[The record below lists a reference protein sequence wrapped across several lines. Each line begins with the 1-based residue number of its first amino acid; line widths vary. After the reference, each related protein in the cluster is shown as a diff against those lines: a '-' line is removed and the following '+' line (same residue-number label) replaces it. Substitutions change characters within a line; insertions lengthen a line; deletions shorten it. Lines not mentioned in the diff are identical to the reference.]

1 MGAALATCR
10 LQVGREALTND
21 ALVARV
27 VPDVS
32 GIDKQFDYF
41 VPPSLRPRVRPGA
54 VVRVELN
61 GRRVDAWVVAL
72 GTVGDPDFS
81 VVSPERLSPV
91 LDAADL
97 GVDPSVVPLAGWVAA
112 RWAGPLRNVLSSA
125 TPQRKRAR
133 RAHPRRG
140 AGRPSDGGSSA
151 EVARLLSGRG
161 GLLRV
166 PPLDSAMAVVV
177 EAAIRGPVLV
187 LCPTLRMA
195 RLGAAWLRRKGLTTA
210 ELPDQVDAAIAGVDV
225 VIGARSAVFA
235 PCDGLSSI
243 VVIDEHEESYHEE
256 RVPTWWAPEVAWERG
271 RLLGIPV
278 VMTSPV
284 PSATAEVLC
293 GPAVSMAAGAGG
305 WPRIDVVNLLDV
317 PVKGSLLSAEL
328 IEAVR
333 AADASVLCVLNTKGV
348 ARMLAC
354 KSCRQLQTC
363 GTCRGA
369 LQSVGDSLS
378 CPVCHEQRPALCVSC
393 GRTALVNVRAGTT
406 RLAEELSSSA
416 SLPVVE
422 VTAST
427 EGVGAESAVYVG
439 TDALLHRVR
448 TASTVVFLDID
459 RDLSAPRMS
468 AGREVM
474 AAVARAARIVGRSGR
489 IVIQTRQPE
498 HRVLRALVD
507 GGVEEYLRADTEM
520 LRAMGLAPFVTV
532 AVLTADGDLTDL
544 VVPERSG
551 IEWSRDGARIIA
563 RAADRDALL
572 QFVADVRAASPV
584 RVRVAVNPPR
594 V

>member
-1 MGAALATCR
+1 
-10 LQVGREALTND
+10 V
-21 ALVARV
+21 RV

-32 GIDKQFDYF
+32 GIDKQFDYL
-41 VPPSLRPRVRPGA
+41 VPPPLGPRVRPGA

-61 GRRVDAWVVAL
+61 GRRVGAWVVA
-72 GTVGDPDFS
+72 VGAARDPEFS
-81 VVSPERLSPV
+81 VVSPERLAPI
-91 LDAADL
+91 LDVADL
-97 GVDPSVVPLAGWVAA
+97 GVDQSVVPLAGWVASN
-112 RWAGPLRNVLSSA
+112 WAGPLRNVLSSA

-133 RAHPRRG
+133 IAHPRRR
-140 AGRPSDGGSSA
+140 AVVNADGHGST
-151 EVARLLSGRG
+151 VLARLLEGRG

-166 PPLDSAMAVVV
+166 PPLGSAMAVVV
-177 EAAIRGPVLV
+177 EASARGPVLV

-271 RLLGIPV
+271 RLLGVPV
-278 VMTSPV
+278 LMTSPV
-284 PSATAEVLC
+284 PSAAAAELC
-293 GPAVSMAAGAGG
+293 GPAVSMSEASGG
-305 WPRIDVVNLLDV
+305 WPHIEVVNLLDV
-317 PVKGSLLSAEL
+317 PVKGSLLSADL
-328 IEAVR
+328 IGAVR
-333 AADASVLCVLNTKGV
+333 AADASVLCILNTKGV

-354 KSCRQLQTC
+354 KSCRELQTC
-363 GTCRGA
+363 DTCRGA
-369 LQSVGDSLS
+369 LQSLGDSLS
-378 CPVCHEQRPALCVSC
+378 CPVCHAQKPALCSSC
-393 GRTALVNVRAGTT
+393 GRTALVNVRAGTA
-406 RLAEELSSSA
+406 RLADELSLAA

-427 EGVGAESAVYVG
+427 EGVGAASAVYVG

-459 RDLSAPRMS
+459 RDLSAPRMT
-468 AGREVM
+468 AGREVL
-474 AAVARAARIVGRSGR
+474 AAVARAARIVGKSGR
-489 IVIQTRQPE
+489 IIIQTRQPE

-507 GGVEEYLRADTEM
+507 GEVDGYLDTDTHL

-532 AVLTADGDLTDL
+532 AVLTADGEIPDSAIPDALG
-544 VVPERSG
+544 V
-551 IEWSRDGARIIA
+551 EWSRDDERVIA
-563 RAADRDALL
+563 RGADRETVLR
-572 QFVADVRAASPV
+572 FVAEVRAASPV
-584 RVRVAVNPPR
+584 RVRAAVNPPR

>member
-1 MGAALATCR
+1 M
-10 LQVGREALTND
+10 
-21 ALVARV
+21 
-27 VPDVS
+27 S
-32 GIDKQFDYF
+32 GIDKQFDYL
-41 VPPSLRPRVRPGA
+41 VPPPLGPRVRPGA

-61 GRRVDAWVVAL
+61 GRRVGAWVVA
-72 GTVGDPDFS
+72 VGAARDPEFS
-81 VVSPERLSPV
+81 VVSPERLAPI
-91 LDAADL
+91 LDVADL
-97 GVDPSVVPLAGWVAA
+97 GVDQSVVPLAGWVASN
-112 RWAGPLRNVLSSA
+112 WAGPLRNVLSSA

-133 RAHPRRG
+133 TAHPRRS
-140 AGRPSDGGSSA
+140 AGRPADRGSSA
-151 EVARLLSGRG
+151 EVSRLLDGRG

-166 PPLDSAMAVVV
+166 PPLGSAMAVVV
-177 EAAIRGPVLV
+177 EASARGPVLV

-235 PCDGLSSI
+235 PCEGLSSI

-271 RLLGIPV
+271 RLLGVPV
-278 VMTSPV
+278 LMTSPV
-284 PSATAEVLC
+284 PSAAAEELC
-293 GPAVSMAAGAGG
+293 GPAVSIAAGTDG
-305 WPRIDVVNLLDV
+305 WPRLDVVNLLDV

-328 IEAVR
+328 IDAVR
-333 AADASVLCVLNTKGV
+333 ATDASVLCVLNTKGV

-354 KSCRQLQTC
+354 RSCRELQTC
-363 GTCRGA
+363 ETCRGA
-369 LQSVGDSLS
+369 LQLVGESLA
-378 CPVCHEQRPALCVSC
+378 CPVCHAQRPALCGSC

-406 RLAEELSSSA
+406 RLADELSSSA

-448 TASTVVFLDID
+448 TASTVAFLDID

-468 AGREVM
+468 AGREVL

-489 IVIQTRQPE
+489 VIIQTRQPD

-507 GGVEEYLRADTEM
+507 NEVERYLGTDTEM
-520 LRAMGLAPFVTV
+520 LRAMGLAPFVAV
-532 AVLTADGDLTDL
+532 AVLTADGDI
-544 VVPERSG
+544 PEAAIPDTLG
-551 IEWSRDGARIIA
+551 VEWSRDGARVVA
-563 RAADRDALL
+563 RCADRGTLL
-572 QFVADVRAASPV
+572 RFVADVRANSPV